1 LKAAT
6 IVEPQL
12 TVRVLL
18 NPRGQWEVVL
28 PGRRRPFRCQ
38 SLEEAER
45 VAYSFAARR
54 RPCEIVVHD
63 AYHRVLLR
71 DVINGS
77 PPSGSPGRGR
87 PARSPL
93 SKGSRTNTIGRS

>member
-1 LKAAT
+1 M
-6 IVEPQL
+6 EPQL

-28 PGRRRPFRCQ
+28 PGRRRPLRCQ

-45 VAYSFAARR
+45 VAYRFASRR

-63 AYHRVLLR
+63 AYHRVLRR

-77 PPSGSPGRGR
+77 PPPAGRGPGR
-87 PARSPL
+87 PATSPR

>member
-1 LKAAT
+1 M
-6 IVEPQL
+6 EPQL

-28 PGRRRPFRCQ
+28 PGRRRPLRCQ

-45 VAYSFAARR
+45 VAYRFAARR

-77 PPSGSPGRGR
+77 PPSGGLG
-87 PARSPL
+87 PARPPTSTL

>member
-1 LKAAT
+1 
-6 IVEPQL
+6 VEPQL

-28 PGRRRPFRCQ
+28 PGRRSPFRCQ

-45 VAYSFAARR
+45 VAYRFAARR

-71 DVINGS
+71 EVINGS
-77 PPSGSPGRGR
+77 PPSAGLRLGR
-87 PARSPL
+87 AASSPL

>member
-1 LKAAT
+1 M
-6 IVEPQL
+6 EPQL
-12 TVRVLL
+12 TVRVAL
-18 NPRGQWEVVL
+18 NPRGQWEVAL
-28 PGRRRPFRCQ
+28 PGRRRPFTCE

-45 VAYSFAARR
+45 VAYRFASRR

-77 PPSGSPGRGR
+77 SPGTSTQR
-87 PARSPL
+87 
-93 SKGSRTNTIGRS
+93 SRTNTIGRS

>member
-1 LKAAT
+1 
-6 IVEPQL
+6 VEPQL

-28 PGRRRPFRCQ
+28 PGRRRPLRCQ

-45 VAYSFAARR
+45 VAYRFAARR

-77 PPSGSPGRGR
+77 PPSGRLGPGR
-87 PARSPL
+87 PATSSR